1 MWQNGGM
8 KKFADRKPKVSETGW
23 DQTFHNE
30 GITFYTS
37 DTFFDYYKVVIKKT
51 KKTKYFF
58 GESAW
63 MNAQRFA
70 VDNSDFSAY
79 NIFN

>member
-1 MWQNGGM
+1 MTQIFVDKKPSAGSTTWTRIFHNGGVEVYE
-8 KKFADRKPKVSETGW
+8 ADKY
-23 DQTFHNE
+23 Q
-30 GITFYTS
+30 
-37 DTFFDYYKVVIKKT
+37 DYYKVIKKDGSVRP
-51 KKTKYFF
+51 KYFF

>member
-1 MWQNGGM
+1 MQVYAD
-8 KKFADRKPKVSETGW
+8 KKPLVSSVTFW
-23 DQTFHNE
+23 TQIFHNKDLKVYE
-30 GITFYTS
+30 AGNYY
-37 DTFFDYYKVVIKKT
+37 DYYKVVVNGSKP
-51 KKTKYFF
+51 KYFF

-63 MNAQRFA
+63 MSAQRFA